1 MRIRMKITYLFH
13 HLSSTLVHTASI
25 QAFFAGVSFGHS
37 TSANNITMELPK
49 KKMSFCNNAL
59 NSAQA
64 QRPSRR
70 VKKPETNPVIFE
82 IWVKY
87 VYSRRIFTE
96 QPGKDTIEHLWLRWS
111 ACYAILQCPDFLD
124 ACTDAHFEI
133 LSDTPAMHKE
143 LPVHLNS
150 ALYLSAVTKAICTIP
165 SLTRDRRLPRL
176 TQRYVDDMEGDDA
189 LNLTLTIRPRSRLT
203 LVNRISK
210 SFLALIATMKFS
222 GLVGS
227 DWQEG
232 ENAGQQNPSS

>member
-59 NSAQA
+59 NGAQA
-64 QRPSRR
+64 QSPSRR
-70 VKKPETNPVIFE
+70 VEKPETNPDIFE

-96 QPGKDTIEHLWLRWS
+96 QPGKTTIELPWPRWS
-111 ACYAILQCPDFLD
+111 KCYSLD
-124 ACTDAHFEI
+124 ACTDACFEI

-143 LPVHLNS
+143 FPVHLNS
-150 ALYLSAVTKAICTIP
+150 VLYVSAVTKAISTIP
-165 SLTRDRRLPRL
+165 SPTCDRRLPRL